1 MGWAELKTPRL
12 PISAQGTASVR
23 KAQRLHHTLPTRAVS
38 PFLVRSQQITRGS
51 GAPAFHRKFRTGS
64 STDPNKAGCMVL
76 GQPDPRCGI
85 VGSDMQ

>member
-1 MGWAELKTPRL
+1 MGGAKNTTIAYQCARHSV
-12 PISAQGTASVR
+12 SAQG
-23 KAQRLHHTLPTRAVS
+23 RLHHTLPTRAVS

-64 STDPNKAGCMVL
+64 STDPNKAGCMVM